1 MSEGRL
7 WRVQERCG
15 CIGESGTRPSQCP
28 PPSSLPFLPLPQN
41 PTAALAAVASASASN
56 EASAVQLARGDSGRG
71 RKRMEGNCVRRSNT
85 NNGGERCVV
94 LEALSS
100 WQRVRERAR
109 GLCKHLYPIQC
120 NEVVSQSLQ
129 NERQVSPVVRMKV

>member
-1 MSEGRL
+1 MS
-7 WRVQERCG
+7 
-15 CIGESGTRPSQCP
+15 
-28 PPSSLPFLPLPQN
+28 
-41 PTAALAAVASASASN
+41 
-56 EASAVQLARGDSGRG
+56 
-71 RKRMEGNCVRRSNT
+71 RSNT

-100 WQRVRERAR
+100 WQRKRAR
-109 GLCKHLYPIQC
+109 GLCKYLYPIQC